1 MNSLIINF
9 IKDNAILII
18 IIVFFGGYLTKYVNP
33 IIKIHETVV
42 HDTTEVKIENKLLL
56 ERKQAEIEY
65 LRTQLKQANG
75 KIKYINKV
83 DTVLVNDT
91 SYIVPNFTAN
101 FDTMFTKGDE
111 LRVKYFYP
119 QNQFDIYHKY
129 VNDINVVNTTKTIET
144 KRLFDFSHGI
154 LVGAGYGVTT
164 KKVDVFLGYGFKLG
178 LNF

>member
-42 HDTTEVKIENKLLL
+42 KDTVTVVKIDSISLIRTK
-56 ERKQAEIEY
+56 AELYY
-65 LRTQLKQANG
+65 LRTKLKQANG
-75 KIKYINKV
+75 KIVYINKV

-129 VNDINVVNTTKTIET
+129 NTINSIVNTTKTIET

-154 LVGAGYGVTT
+154 IVGAGYGVTT